1 MDTFTSIFNVVPC
14 EDYLG
19 LYALHKH
26 DAIGGKPVSTMILV
40 GGSIMANSAPSQKSK
55 TLDTAHSNLIEQP
68 SCHIVYTYHC

>member
-1 MDTFTSIFNVVPC
+1 MPC